1 MKVLKF
7 GGSSVSSPERIRNVI
22 DIVSKNIGK
31 GDDPVVIFS
40 AFQGITDTLIE
51 AGLRAAAGD
60 SSYQLLFDK
69 IQARHFEAVKELIS
83 EDRLQIAVETIS
95 KLISDLKQV
104 LYGICLVREISPRS
118 MDYITSFGERFS
130 AYIISE
136 AFLSRGIRA
145 GYLDSR
151 EVVKTDKSFGNAIVD
166 FTATGQ
172 MVRRYFEDKDCLQVV
187 TGFIGSTCDN
197 ETTTLGRGGSDYSAS
212 IFGSILNA
220 EEIEIWTDVD
230 GVMTADPRKVKKAFS
245 IDNMSY
251 DEAMEMSHF
260 GAKVIH
266 PPTMRP
272 AMMKNIPIRIKNT
285 FNPSFPGTLIS
296 LYGNGKKNLIT
307 GITSIGNVA
316 LIRVQ
321 GSGMVGVAGI
331 ARRIFGAMADGS
343 ISIILI
349 SQASSEHSICFAILP
364 KFAQKAKELIEKEL
378 RYEISEGFVNQV
390 VVESNLSIVAAV
402 GGNIRGTSGI
412 SGKVLQALG
421 RNGINIAAIAQGSS
435 KLNISMVIPKNDES
449 KALNAIHD
457 AFFLSD
463 LKSINLF
470 VIGTGL
476 IGRTLFQQI
485 KNQLEFLYSHLK
497 IEIKI
502 IAIAN
507 TRRMLFDY
515 EGIDVDGWEERLFGK
530 GEESNAE
537 LFIER
542 MIGSNLPNSIFV
554 DCTSSEVIMLKYLE
568 ILSSSISIVTP
579 NKKANSSNYEYYLQL
594 QKAAQKHSANFLYET
609 NVGAGLPVIST
620 LHDLVFS
627 GDKIHKIEG
636 VLSGT
641 LSYIFNVFD
650 GSNSF
655 SDIVLDARK
664 KGYTEPDPRE
674 DLNGLDVARKL
685 LILVRESGYTLE
697 LEDIDVENLIPE
709 ELRGDISL
717 DEFLEKLS
725 CFDDYYEEKRSKAAK
740 EGKRLRYI
748 ASYKDG
754 KATVRLRAVDAS
766 HPVYSLTSN
775 DNIIAFTTVYYSE
788 RPIVIQ
794 GPGAGAV
801 VTSGGIFADIVRIAN
816 HLFNR

>member
-7 GGSSVSSPERIRNVI
+7 GGSSVSSPERIKNVI
-22 DIVSKNIGK
+22 DIVSGTLGNAGA
-31 GDDPVVIFS
+31 PAVIFS
-40 AFQGITDTLIE
+40 AFQGVTDALIE
-51 AGLRAAAGD
+51 AGMRAASGD

-69 IQARHFEAVKELIS
+69 IQARHFQAVKELVS
-83 EDRLQIAVETIS
+83 EERVQPAAEFVS
-95 KLISDLKQV
+95 KLLSDLKQV
-104 LYGICLVREISPRS
+104 LHGICLVREMSHRS
-118 MDYITSFGERFS
+118 LDYIMSFGERLS
-130 AYIISE
+130 AFIISE
-136 AFLSRGIRA
+136 SFLSQGIRA
-145 GYLDSR
+145 GFLDSR
-151 EVVKTDKSFGNAIVD
+151 EVIKTDKSFGNAIVD
-166 FTATGQ
+166 FAATGELI
-172 MVRRYFEDKDCLQVV
+172 RHYFEDKDHLQVV
-187 TGFIGSTCDN
+187 TGFIGSTADN

-212 IFGSILNA
+212 IFGSVLDA

-245 IDNMSY
+245 IETMSY
-251 DEAMEMSHF
+251 EEAMEMSHF

-285 FNPSFPGTLIS
+285 FNPSFPGTLITAH
-296 LYGNGKKNLIT
+296 GNGKKNLIT
-307 GITSIGNVA
+307 GITSISNVA
-316 LIRVQ
+316 LVRVQ

-390 VVESNLSIVAAV
+390 AVESNLAIVAAV
-402 GGNIRGTSGI
+402 GGNIRGTTGI

-435 KLNISMVIPKNDES
+435 KLNISMVIPRHDES

-470 VIGTGL
+470 VVGTGL

-485 KNQLEFLYSHLK
+485 RNQLEFLYTNLK
-497 IEIKI
+497 IEVRI
-502 IAIAN
+502 IAVGN

-515 EGIDVDGWEERLFGK
+515 EGIDVDKWEERLFSE
-530 GEESNAE
+530 GEQTNPD
-537 LFIER
+537 LYVER
-542 MIGSNLPNSIFV
+542 MIKSNLPNSIFV

-627 GDKIHKIEG
+627 GDKVHKIQG

-650 GSNSF
+650 GKTSF
-655 SDIVLDARK
+655 SEIVLDARK

-685 LILVRESGYTLE
+685 LILVRESGYKLE

-709 ELRGDISL
+709 ELRGDISQ

-725 CFDDYYEEKRSKAAK
+725 CFDTYYEEKRKKAAD
-740 EGKRLRYI
+740 EGKRLRYV
-748 ASYKDG
+748 ATYSNG
-754 KATVRLRAVDAS
+754 KAAVKLTAVDS
-766 HPVYSLTSN
+766 QHPFYSLTSN

-816 HLFNR
+816 YLFYR